1 MSHKFD
7 FDLTNKVIRAQ
18 VEGIVTD
25 ESLKEYYASA
35 SRLGRLNPTFSGICD
50 MSAVS
55 FVAISSQTIRALA
68 KLPPAVPNPEIPR
81 CIVAGSPAMFGIA
94 RMFELEGGATR
105 PNLHVVRS
113 EREAFAI
120 LGIVKPR
127 FGSVEP
133 GQESRRQA
141 RSIKGTC

>member
-7 FDLTNKVIRAQ
+7 FDLTHKIIRAR
-18 VEGIVTD
+18 VEGVVTD
-25 ESLKEYYASA
+25 ESLKEYYATVSKY
-35 SRLGRLNPTFSGICD
+35 GRRHPTFSGICD

-55 FVAISSQTIRALA
+55 FVAISAETVRTLA
-68 KLPPAVPNPEIPR
+68 KLPPAIPNPDIPR
-81 CIVAGSPAMFGIA
+81 CIVAGSPAMFGMA
-94 RMFELEGGATR
+94 RMFELEGGETR

-120 LGIVKPR
+120 LGIIKPK

-133 GQESRRQA
+133 KR
-141 RSIKGTC
+141 